1 MPTKMLV
8 DVGLF
13 VRFIILAL
21 MAVEENINDIDV
33 KYIVDIAK
41 MNSDL
46 LVRKTIYNFFF
57 NSYFI
62 LIFIEFNIRIVFF
75 NYF

>member
-62 LIFIEFNIRIVFF
+62 LIFIELG
-75 NYF
+75 